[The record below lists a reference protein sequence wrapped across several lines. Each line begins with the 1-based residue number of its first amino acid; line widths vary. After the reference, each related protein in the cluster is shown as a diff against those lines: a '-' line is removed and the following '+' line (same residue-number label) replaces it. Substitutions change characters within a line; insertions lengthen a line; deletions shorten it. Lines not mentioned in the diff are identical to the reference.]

1 MALRVDPSASHHVGG
16 ASAAREVA
24 MYVRNVIAAEKP
36 NASPPTRTLVLRQMD
51 SLGLTMGGLAR
62 NRWIIDGEPESRT
75 PSAPVDTSVRDRLR
89 LVSNG

>member
-1 MALRVDPSASHHVGG
+1 MWERNQQHE
-16 ASAAREVA
+16 EVA
-24 MYVRNVIAAEKP
+24 LYVRSLVQAERLKATV
-36 NASPPTRTLVLRQMD
+36 ASRTLVRQQQEA
-51 SLGLTMGGLAR
+51 LGLSLPGLAR

>member
-1 MALRVDPSASHHVGG
+1 MSATSSRRRSRRQPSAD
-16 ASAAREVA
+16 
-24 MYVRNVIAAEKP
+24 P
-36 NASPPTRTLVLRQMD
+36 NAGLAQME
-51 SLGLTMGGLAR
+51 SLGLTLRGLAR